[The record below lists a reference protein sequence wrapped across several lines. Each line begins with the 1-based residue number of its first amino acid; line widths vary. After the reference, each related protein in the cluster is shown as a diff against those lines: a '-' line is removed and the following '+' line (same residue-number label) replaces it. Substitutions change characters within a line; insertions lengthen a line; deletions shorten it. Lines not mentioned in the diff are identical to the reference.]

1 MSQAAAALA
10 DALRDR
16 YALDRELGRGGM
28 ATVYLARD
36 LKHDRLVALKVLH
49 AELATTL
56 GPERFQH
63 EIKLAARLQHPHI
76 LSVHDSGEA
85 AGRLWF
91 TMPYVEGESLR
102 DRLRRE
108 RQLPAED
115 ALRITHEA
123 ALALDYAHRHD
134 VIHRDVKPENILLLS
149 DGSTVVT
156 DFGIARAL
164 GGGAEHLT
172 QTGMVVGTPAYM
184 SPEQAAGDHALGPR
198 TDIYSL
204 ACVLYEMLAGEPP
217 FTGPTAQAVIAKR
230 LQGAPP
236 RIGQVRPSVPRE
248 VEQALT
254 RALALVPA
262 DRFSNMAEFSRS
274 LAAQATTVPLTPAVS
289 GPRNTGRRFALR
301 AAGVVAILA
310 LGVVG
315 LRLSGLIGG
324 SSLVAEGALAA
335 RDQLVLTEFVDRAND
350 SALAAAVT
358 EAFRV
363 DFSQSR
369 LVGLA
374 SGDRIRAALRRM
386 QRPDTSRLTAAMG
399 REVAL
404 REGLKAV
411 LVGEI
416 SRLGDGYVISS
427 QLLGADSGQVLAGY
441 REAAE
446 AASEIIPAVDR
457 LSSAL
462 RRRIGE
468 SLARVR
474 ANPPL
479 AAVTTGS
486 LDALRQYSLGLRA
499 HNTGRFE
506 DALALY
512 QSATRLDSTFAMA
525 WQGVAIVLWNMGR
538 DPGRQ
543 LDALARAYALRDRL
557 PERERFSTEARYFDE
572 MQGDAPKARESW
584 RALLALDPQN
594 AAALTNLGLITWFDG
609 DLDEASDLAARAIRA
624 DSGSLPAYTNLVDA
638 QVTLG
643 DFTAA
648 ETTLARWRA
657 RFGPH
662 APYHNQVGLMANAR
676 GQYDSATRAFRRAF
690 KAGEPPADRAAAA
703 WFLGSV
709 ERTQGRLAEARRLD
723 RLAAQL
729 DGTGGMALRPVLNDV
744 WTAVYL
750 GVGRERAVQR
760 LDSLMAGPGYA
771 ALQVTSRPYEEIATL
786 YAMSGRADRGTEVF
800 EDGKRAVEL
809 SGPAGA
815 GLLRQRW
822 HRMLSPGVQAAAML
836 QNGRFREAVATYREG
851 RTAFG
856 YTNWL
861 PEIGTA
867 LDRAGATDSAL
878 AVYQEYLGSSFNF
891 RIFTDPQ
898 NLARVL
904 RRTGEL
910 YEARGDRTR
919 AAASYQRFVD
929 LWRNADPVLQPEV
942 AEVKRRLAGLTAEAP
957 MSP

>member
-49 AELATTL
+49 AEIAATL

-76 LSVHDSGEA
+76 LSVHDSGED

-102 DRLRRE
+102 DGLRRE
-108 RQLPAED
+108 RQLPVED

-123 ALALDYAHRHD
+123 ALALEYAHRHD

-184 SPEQAAGDHALGPR
+184 SPEQATGDQALGPR

-217 FTGPTAQAVIAKR
+217 FTGATAQAVIAKR
-230 LQGAPP
+230 LQGSAPK
-236 RIGQVRPSVPRE
+236 IGQVRPSAPRE
-248 VEQALT
+248 VEQALS
-254 RALALVPA
+254 RALSLVPA
-262 DRFSNMAEFSRS
+262 DRFPSMAEFSRS
-274 LAAQATTVPLTPAVS
+274 LAVQAPTVPLTPAVS
-289 GPRNTGRRFALR
+289 AGAQNTGHRFALR
-301 AAGVVAILA
+301 AAAVVSILT
-310 LGVVG
+310 LGVLG
-315 LRLSGLIGG
+315 ARLSGWIGG
-324 SSLVAEGALAA
+324 SSLVAEGTLAA
-335 RDQLVLTEFVDRAND
+335 RDQLVLTEFVDRAKD

-369 LVGLA
+369 LVELA
-374 SGDRIRAALRRM
+374 SADRIRAALRRM
-386 QRPDTSRLTAAMG
+386 QRPDSSRLTAATG

-404 REGLKAV
+404 REGFKAV
-411 LVGEI
+411 LVGEV

-427 QLLGADSGQVLAGY
+427 QLLGADSGQVLAGH
-441 REAAE
+441 RETAE
-446 AASEIIPAVDR
+446 SASEIIPAVDR
-457 LSSAL
+457 LSRAL

-468 SLARVR
+468 SLAKVR

-479 AAVTTGS
+479 AAVTTSS
-486 LDALRQYSLGLRA
+486 LNALRQYSLGLRA
-499 HNTGRFE
+499 HQTGRDD

-512 QSATRLDSTFAMA
+512 ESATRLDSTFAMA
-525 WQGVAIVLWNMGR
+525 WQGVALVLWNLRR

-543 LDALARAYALRDRL
+543 QDAQSRAYALRDRL
-557 PERERFSTEARYFDE
+557 PERERYTTEARYFE
-572 MQGDAPKARESW
+572 EVLGDAPKARQAY

-594 AAALTNLGLITWFDG
+594 FAALTNLGLITWFEG
-609 DLDEASDLAARAIRA
+609 DLEEASELAARAIRA
-624 DSGSLPAYTNLVDA
+624 DSGSLPPYTNLVDA

-648 ETTLARWRA
+648 ETTLARWRE
-657 RFGPH
+657 RFG
-662 APYHNQVGLMANAR
+662 ANASFDIQVGLMAHAR
-676 GQYDSATRAFRRAF
+676 GQYDSATRAFRRAL
-690 KAGEPPADRAAAA
+690 KAGGEPADRATASRWLAAT
-703 WFLGSV
+703 
-709 ERTQGRLAEARRLD
+709 ERTRGRLAEARRLD
-723 RLAAQL
+723 RVAAQL
-729 DGTGGMALRPVLNDV
+729 EGTGPGALRPVLNDV
-744 WTAVYL
+744 WATVSL
-750 GVGRERAVQR
+750 GLERERAVQR
-760 LDSLMAGPGYA
+760 LDSLLAGPHFA
-771 ALQVTSRPYEEIATL
+771 ALEVTARPYDDIAYL
-786 YAMSGRADRGTEVF
+786 YAMAGRVDRGTEVF
-800 EDGKRAVEL
+800 SDGERALEQA
-809 SGPAGA
+809 GPAGS
-815 GLLRQRW
+815 GLLRNRF
-822 HRMLSPGVQAAAML
+822 HRMLSSGIQGTILLQQRRAPEAAAA
-836 QNGRFREAVATYREG
+836 FRQA
-851 RTAFG
+851 RTQFG
-856 YTNWL
+856 YANWL
-861 PEIGTA
+861 PELATA

-878 AVYQEYLGSSFNF
+878 AIYQEYIVSSFNF
-891 RIFTDPQ
+891 RIFTDPY
-898 NLARVL
+898 NLAPVL

-919 AAASYQRFVD
+919 AAATYQRFVD
-929 LWRNADPVLQPEV
+929 LWRNADPELQPQV
-942 AEVKRRLAGLTAEAP
+942 VEVKRRLAALTAEP
-957 MSP
+957 R

>member
-1 MSQAAAALA
+1 MSQPSPALA

-49 AELATTL
+49 AELAATL

-76 LSVHDSGEA
+76 LTVHDSGEA

-108 RQLPAED
+108 RQLAVED
-115 ALRITHEA
+115 ALRISHEA

-164 GGGAEHLT
+164 GAGAEHLT

-184 SPEQAAGDHALGPR
+184 SPEQAAGDPALGPR

-217 FTGPTAQAVIAKR
+217 FTGPTAQAMIAKR
-230 LQGAPP
+230 LQGPAPN
-236 RIGQVRPSVPRE
+236 IGQVRPSVPRE
-248 VEQALT
+248 VEHALT

-262 DRFSNMAEFSRS
+262 DRFPSMAEFSRS
-274 LAAQATTVPLTPAVS
+274 LSILAATVPVMPAVPARPAS
-289 GPRNTGRRFALR
+289 TGRRLALR
-301 AAGVVAILA
+301 TAGVVAILA
-310 LGVVG
+310 LAALG
-315 LRLSGLIGG
+315 LRLTGRLGD
-324 SSLVAEGALAA
+324 SSLVAEGTLVA

-374 SGDRIRAALRRM
+374 SADRIRAALRRM

-411 LVGEI
+411 LVGEV
-416 SRLGDGYVISS
+416 SRLGDGYVVSA

-441 REAAE
+441 RETAE
-446 AASEIIPAVDR
+446 TASEIIPAVDR
-457 LSSAL
+457 LSRAL

-468 SLARVR
+468 SLARIR

-479 AAVTTGS
+479 AEVTTGS
-486 LDALRQYSLGLRA
+486 LDALRRYSLGLRA
-499 HNTGRFE
+499 QRTGRYE
-506 DALALY
+506 DALALWE
-512 QSATRLDSTFAMA
+512 SAIRLDSTFAMA
-525 WQGVAIVLWNMGR
+525 WTGVAVVLWNLRR

-543 LDALARAYALRDRL
+543 QDALTRAYSLRDRL
-557 PERERFSTEARYFDE
+557 PERERYSTEARYFE
-572 MQGDAPKARESW
+572 EVLGDASKAREAY
-584 RALLALDPQN
+584 RALLALDPQHV
-594 AAALTNLGLITWFDG
+594 AALTNLGLLLWSEG
-609 DLDEASDLAARAIRA
+609 DLDEAAELSARAIRA
-624 DSGSLPAYTNLVDA
+624 DSGSIPAYTNLVDA
-638 QVTLG
+638 QVSLG
-643 DFTAA
+643 DFAAA

-657 RFGPH
+657 RFGTH
-662 APYHNQVGLMANAR
+662 AHHEIQVGLMAGAR
-676 GQYDSATRAFRRAF
+676 GQYDSAARAFRRGL
-690 KAGEPPADRAAAA
+690 KASEPPADRATAAGWLA
-703 WFLGSV
+703 AT
-709 ERTQGRLAEARRLD
+709 ERTLGRLAEAQRLD
-723 RLAAQL
+723 RLAARL
-729 DGTGGMALRPVLNDV
+729 DGTGAAALRPVLNDV
-744 WTAVYL
+744 LTSVYL
-750 GVGRERAVQR
+750 GIGQQRAVQR
-760 LDSLMAGPGYA
+760 LDSLMAGPGFA
-771 ALQVTSRPYEEIATL
+771 ALDVRSRPYDDLAYL
-786 YAMSGRADRGTEVF
+786 YAMAGRADRGAEVF
-800 EDGKRAVEL
+800 RDGERAVEG

-815 GLLRQRW
+815 SLLRQRW
-822 HRMLSPGVQAAAML
+822 HRMWRDAVQGANLM
-836 QNGRFREAVATYREG
+836 QNGKSTEAVAAFRQA

-856 YTNWL
+856 YALWL
-861 PEIGTA
+861 PEIGAA
-867 LDRAGATDSAL
+867 LDRAGAIDSAL

-891 RIFTDPQ
+891 RLFTDPY

-919 AAASYQRFVD
+919 AAATYQRFVD

-942 AEVKRRLAGLTAEAP
+942 AEVKRRLAGLTAEP
-957 MSP
+957 R

>member
-1 MSQAAAALA
+1 MSQAPAHFA

-16 YALDRELGRGGM
+16 YALDRELGRGGT

-49 AELATTL
+49 ADIAMTL

-108 RQLPAED
+108 RQLPVED

-164 GGGAEHLT
+164 GGGDEHLT

-184 SPEQAAGDHALGPR
+184 SPEQAAGDYALGPR

-217 FTGPTAQAVIAKR
+217 FTGPTAQALIAKR
-230 LQGAPP
+230 LQGAAPK
-236 RIGQVRPSVPRE
+236 IGQVRSSVPRE

-262 DRFSNMAEFSRS
+262 DRFPSMAEFSRS
-274 LAAQATTVPLTPAVS
+274 LAVQAPTVPLTPAVS
-289 GPRNTGRRFALR
+289 AGPASTRRRIALR
-301 AAGVVAILA
+301 TAAAVAILA
-310 LGVVG
+310 LGVLG
-315 LRLSGLIGG
+315 LRLSGFIGG
-324 SSLVAEGALAA
+324 SSLVAEGTLSA

-350 SALAAAVT
+350 STLAAAVT

-374 SGDRIRAALRRM
+374 SADRIGAALRRM
-386 QRPDTSRLTAAMG
+386 QRPDTSRLTAATG

-404 REGLKAV
+404 REGFKAV
-411 LVGEI
+411 LVGEV

-441 REAAE
+441 RETAE
-446 AASEIIPAVDR
+446 TASEIIPAVDR
-457 LSSAL
+457 LSRAL

-486 LDALRQYSLGLRA
+486 LDALRRYSLGLRA
-499 HNTGRFE
+499 HRAGRPE
-506 DALALY
+506 DALTLY
-512 QSATRLDSTFAMA
+512 ESATRLDSTFAMA
-525 WQGVAIVLWNMGR
+525 WQGVAIILWNLNR

-543 LDALARAYALRDRL
+543 QEALTRAYSLRDRL
-557 PERERFSTEARYFDE
+557 PERERYTTEARYFE
-572 MQGDAPKARESW
+572 EVLGDAPKAREAF
-584 RALLALDPQN
+584 RALLTLDPQH
-594 AAALTNLGLITWFDG
+594 AAALTNLGLISWFEG
-609 DLDEASDLAARAIRA
+609 DLDEASELAARAIRA
-624 DSGSLPAYTNLVDA
+624 DSGSIPPYTNLVDA
-638 QVTLG
+638 QVSLG
-643 DFTAA
+643 DFAAA

-657 RFGPH
+657 RFGAH
-662 APYHNQVGLMANAR
+662 APYHMQVGLMANAR
-676 GQYDSATRAFRRAF
+676 GQYDSATRAFRRAL
-690 KAGEPPADRAAAA
+690 KAGEPPAHRARAAGFLAA
-703 WFLGSV
+703 T
-709 ERTQGRLAEARRLD
+709 ERTRGRLTEARRLD

-729 DGTGGMALRPVLNDV
+729 EGTGGAALRPVLNDV

-771 ALQVTSRPYEEIATL
+771 ALEVTNRPYEEIAFL
-786 YAMSGRADRGTEVF
+786 YAMGGRANRGAEVF
-800 EDGKRAVEL
+800 NDGKRAVEL

-822 HRMLSPGVQAAAML
+822 HRMLSPAVQAATML
-836 QNGRFREAVATYREG
+836 QNGRSGEAVAAFRQS

-861 PEIGTA
+861 PEIGAA

-878 AVYQEYLGSSFNF
+878 TVYQEYLGSNFNF
-891 RIFTDPQ
+891 RLFTDPH
-898 NLARVL
+898 NLAPVL

-910 YEARGDRTR
+910 YEARGDRTL
-919 AAASYQRFVD
+919 AAATYQRFVD

-942 AEVKRRLAGLTAEAP
+942 VEVKRRLAGLTAEP
-957 MSP
+957 R

>member
-1 MSQAAAALA
+1 MA

-28 ATVYLARD
+28 AAVYLARD

-49 AELATTL
+49 AELAATL

-108 RQLPAED
+108 RQLPVED
-115 ALRITHEA
+115 ALRITREA

-149 DGSTVVT
+149 DGSTLVT

-164 GGGAEHLT
+164 GGATEHLT

-184 SPEQAAGDHALGPR
+184 SPEQAAGDAALDPR

-204 ACVLYEMLAGEPP
+204 GCVLYEMLAGEPP

-230 LQGAPP
+230 LQGAAPG
-236 RIGQVRPSVPRE
+236 IGRVRPSVPRE

-262 DRFSNMAEFSRS
+262 DRFPNMAEFSRS
-274 LAAQATTVPLTPAVS
+274 LSVLGPTVPVAAAVPA
-289 GPRNTGRRFALR
+289 GPRNTWHRFALR
-301 AAGVVAILA
+301 SAGAITILA
-310 LGVVG
+310 LGFLG
-315 LRLSGLIGG
+315 LRLAGLLGG

-335 RDQLVLTEFVDRAND
+335 QDQLVLAEFADRAND
-350 SALAAAVT
+350 STLAAAVT

-374 SGDRIRAALRRM
+374 SADRIQASLRRM
-386 QRPDTSRLTAAMG
+386 QRPDTSRLTAATG

-404 REGLKAV
+404 REGFKAV
-411 LVGEI
+411 LVGEVG
-416 SRLGDGYVISS
+416 RLGDGYVISAR
-427 QLLGADSGQVLAGY
+427 LLGADSGQVLAGY
-441 REAAE
+441 RETAGS
-446 AASEIIPAVDR
+446 ASEIIPAVDR
-457 LSSAL
+457 LSRTL

-468 SLARVR
+468 SLGKIR

-499 HNTGRFE
+499 HRTGRYE
-506 DALALY
+506 DALTLY
-512 QSATRLDSTFAMA
+512 QSATRLDSTFGMA
-525 WQGVAIVLWNMGR
+525 WQGVATALWNLRR

-543 LDALARAYALRDRL
+543 QDALTRAYALRDRL
-557 PERERFSTEARYFDE
+557 PERERYSTEARYFE
-572 MQGDAPKARESW
+572 EVLGDTPKAREAY
-584 RALLALDPQN
+584 RALLALDPEN
-594 AAALTNLGLITWFDG
+594 AAALTNLGLMAWFDG
-609 DLDEASDLAARAIRA
+609 DLDEASEMAARAIRA
-624 DSGSLPAYTNLVDA
+624 DSGSIPAYTNLVDA
-638 QVTLG
+638 QVSQG
-643 DFTAA
+643 DFAPA

-657 RFGPH
+657 RFGSH
-662 APYHNQVGLMANAR
+662 AHYDIQVGLMASAR
-676 GQYDSATRAFRRAF
+676 GEYDSAARAFRRALRP
-690 KAGEPPADRAAAA
+690 GEPVSDRARGAGLLAET
-703 WFLGSV
+703 
-709 ERTQGRLAEARRLD
+709 ERTRGRLAEARRLD
-723 RLAAQL
+723 RLSAQL
-729 DGTGGMALRPVLNDV
+729 DGTGIAALRPVLNDG
-744 WTAVYL
+744 WTALYL
-750 GVGRERAVQR
+750 GAGRERAVQR

-771 ALQVTSRPYEEIATL
+771 ALEVTSRPFDEIAYL
-786 YAMSGRADRGTEVF
+786 YAMGGQPDRAAEVF
-800 EDGKRAVEL
+800 ASGKRALEL
-809 SGPAGA
+809 AGPAGA
-815 GLLRQRW
+815 SLLRQRW
-822 HRMLSPGVQAAAML
+822 HRMMSDAVQAAILL
-836 QNGRFREAVATYREG
+836 QRGRSPEAAAAFRRS

-878 AVYQEYLGSSFNF
+878 AVYQEYLGSTFNF
-891 RIFTDPQ
+891 RIFGDPY
-898 NLARVL
+898 NLGPVL

-910 YEARGDRTR
+910 YEAHGDRRR
-919 AAASYQRFVD
+919 AAATYQRFVD
-929 LWRNADPVLQPEV
+929 LWRNADPELQPQV
-942 AEVKRRLAGLTAEAP
+942 VEVKRRLAGLTEEP
-957 MSP
+957 R

>member
-49 AELATTL
+49 TEIATTL

-108 RQLPAED
+108 RQLPVED

-164 GGGAEHLT
+164 GGAAEHLT

-230 LQGAPP
+230 LQGEAPK
-236 RIGQVRPSVPRE
+236 IGPVRPSVPRE
-248 VEQALT
+248 VEQALS

-262 DRFSNMAEFSRS
+262 DRYPSMAEFSRS
-274 LAAQATTVPLTPAVS
+274 LAVQAPTVPLTPAVS
-289 GPRNTGRRFALR
+289 GDAQNSGRRFALR
-301 AAGVVAILA
+301 AAGVVSLLA
-310 LGVVG
+310 LGVLG
-315 LRLSGLIGG
+315 ARLSGLIGG
-324 SSLVAEGALAA
+324 SSLVAEGTLAA

-350 SALAAAVT
+350 STLAAAVT

-369 LVGLA
+369 LVDLA
-374 SGDRIRAALRRM
+374 SADRIRAALRRM
-386 QRPDTSRLTAAMG
+386 QRPDTSRLTAATG

-411 LVGEI
+411 LVGEV
-416 SRLGDGYVISS
+416 SRLGDGYVIST

-441 REAAE
+441 RETAE
-446 AASEIIPAVDR
+446 SASEIIPAVDR
-457 LSSAL
+457 LSGAL

-486 LDALRQYSLGLRA
+486 LDALQQYSLGLRA
-499 HNTGRFE
+499 HRTGRYE
-506 DALALY
+506 DALTLY
-512 QSATRLDSTFAMA
+512 ESATRLDSTFAMA
-525 WQGVAIVLWNMGR
+525 WQGVAIVLWNLRR
-538 DPGRQ
+538 DAGRQ
-543 LDALARAYALRDRL
+543 QDALTRAYFLRDRL
-557 PERERFSTEARYFDE
+557 PERERYSTEARYFEDVL
-572 MQGDAPKARESW
+572 GDSPKAREAY
-584 RALLALDPQN
+584 RGLVALDPQN
-594 AAALTNLGLITWFDG
+594 AAALTNLGLIAWFEG
-609 DLDEASDLAARAIRA
+609 DPDEASEIAARAIRV
-624 DSGSLPAYTNLVDA
+624 DSGSLPPYTNLVDA

-643 DFTAA
+643 DFAAA

-657 RFGPH
+657 RFG
-662 APYHNQVGLMANAR
+662 ANAAYDTQVGLMAHAR
-676 GQYDSATRAFRRAF
+676 GQYDSATRAFRRALR
-690 KAGEPPADRAAAA
+690 AGAPPADRATAAS
-703 WFLGSV
+703 FLAAT
-709 ERTQGRLAEARRLD
+709 ERTRGRLTEARRLD

-729 DGTGGMALRPVLNDV
+729 DGTGRAALLPVLNDV

-750 GVGRERAVQR
+750 GVGREGAVQR
-760 LDSLMAGPGYA
+760 LDSLMAGAGYA
-771 ALQVTSRPYEEIATL
+771 ALEVSSRPYEEIAFL
-786 YAMSGRADRGTEVF
+786 YAMGGRPDRGTEVF
-800 EDGKRAVEL
+800 ADGKRAVEL

-822 HRMLSPGVQAAAML
+822 HRMLSPAVQAASML
-836 QNGRFREAVATYREG
+836 QYGRSGEAVSAFQQA

-856 YTNWL
+856 YANWL

-878 AVYQEYLGSSFNF
+878 TVYQEYIGSTFNF
-891 RIFTDPQ
+891 RLFTDPY
-898 NLARVL
+898 NLAPVL

-910 YEARGDRTR
+910 YEARGDRAQ
-919 AAASYQRFVD
+919 AAATYQRLVD
-929 LWRNADPVLQPEV
+929 LWRNADPVLQPQV
-942 AEVKRRLAGLTAEAP
+942 AEVKRRLAGLTTEP
-957 MSP
+957 R